1 MNNKHKLKRNSMNKS
16 RNKSRNKSSSRNSIK
31 TYRRSQKKNSKKK
44 SLKIS
49 RKRSKT
55 RVASPK
61 RVSFTIPDVYTPYK
75 MQKTE
80 IEPVKSVQ
88 KTEIEPIKSLI
99 EPIKMNDQID
109 IEPIKTIK
117 TIQKI
122 EAIKQLNF
130 ALCVTHNGRLK
141 LIMRKFLEIIK
152 PDIQDDNYLNLVN
165 NTKSFKN
172 CAIIHMTSTFIEVFN
187 NETRNVLY
195 TYSKSCN
202 LLQNLEIVFVRHGQG
217 FHNIHSGFSKL
228 THFFE
233 KDPKLTPLG
242 IEQANTA
249 GKIISKEIIQNR
261 IGMNYILMASE
272 LSRTQQTMSE
282 IIPYIKNIDNK
293 PVYIINCIFEIGD
306 IPGTSIIPENTPTC
320 NRKSYMNKTEKNNC
334 IEVKNKSGDVY
345 NLLWLEPNKYDC
357 WNEVFQS
364 ILYDIK
370 LILENKAIIINR
382 I

>member
-1 MNNKHKLKRNSMNKS
+1 MN
-16 RNKSRNKSSSRNSIK
+16 
-31 TYRRSQKKNSKKK
+31 QQ
-44 SLKIS
+44 
-49 RKRSKT
+49 
-55 RVASPK
+55 V
-61 RVSFTIPDVYTPYK
+61 D
-75 MQKTE
+75 
-80 IEPVKSVQ
+80 IEPVKI
-88 KTEIEPIKSLI
+88 T
-99 EPIKMNDQID
+99 
-109 IEPIKTIK
+109 
-117 TIQKI
+117 QKI
-122 EAIKQLNF
+122 ESEVIKQLNF

-152 PDIQDDNYLNLVN
+152 PEIQDDNYLNLVN

-187 NETRNVLY
+187 NETRNVYY
-195 TYSKSCN
+195 TYNRSCD
-202 LLQNLEIVFVRHGQG
+202 LLENLEIVFVRHGQG

-261 IGMNYILMASE
+261 IGLNYILMASE
-272 LSRTQQTMSE
+272 LSRTQQTISE
-282 IIPYIKNIDNK
+282 IIPYIKNAENK

-306 IPGTSIIPENTPTC
+306 IPGTSIIPENTSTC

-334 IEVKNKSGDVY
+334 NEVKNKSGSVY

-364 ILYDIK
+364 VLYDIK
-370 LILENKAIIINR
+370 LILENKAIIINKV
-382 I
+382 

>member
-1 MNNKHKLKRNSMNKS
+1 MNKQKVKHKLKRNSMSKS
-16 RNKSRNKSSSRNSIK
+16 RSRNSIK
-31 TYRRSQKKNSKKK
+31 TNSRSQKRNKKK
-44 SLKIS
+44 SLKNS

-61 RVSFTIPDVYTPYK
+61 RVRFSNNDVYTPYK
-75 MQKTE
+75 IQKTE

-88 KTEIEPIKSLI
+88 KTENEPIKSLI
-99 EPIKMNDQID
+99 EPIKVNDKID
-109 IEPIKTIK
+109 IEPIKTI
-117 TIQKI
+117 QKI
-122 EAIKQLNF
+122 ESEVIKQLNF

-187 NETRNVLY
+187 NETRNVFY

-272 LSRTQQTMSE
+272 LSRTQQTISE

-334 IEVKNKSGDVY
+334 NEVKNKTGNVY
-345 NLLWLEPNKYDC
+345 NLLWIEPNKYDC

-364 ILYDIK
+364 VLYDIN

>member
-1 MNNKHKLKRNSMNKS
+1 MNNKHKLKRNSMS
-16 RNKSRNKSSSRNSIK
+16 KSSSRNSIK
-31 TYRRSQKKNSKKK
+31 TYSRSQKRNSKRNKK

-55 RVASPK
+55 RVLSPK
-61 RVSFTIPDVYTPYK
+61 RVTFTIPDVYTPYK

-99 EPIKMNDQID
+99 EPIKMNDKID
-109 IEPIKTIK
+109 IEPIKTI
-117 TIQKI
+117 QKI
-122 EAIKQLNF
+122 ESEVNKQLNF

-187 NETRNVLY
+187 NETRNVFY

-272 LSRTQQTMSE
+272 LSRTQQTISE

-334 IEVKNKSGDVY
+334 NEVKNKSGNVY

-364 ILYDIK
+364 VLYDIN

>member
-1 MNNKHKLKRNSMNKS
+1 MNKQKLKHKLKRNSMS
-16 RNKSRNKSSSRNSIK
+16 KSRNKSSSRNSIK
-31 TYRRSQKKNSKKK
+31 SYSRSRKRNSKKK
-44 SLKIS
+44 SLKNS
-49 RKRSKT
+49 RKRSNKHT
-55 RVASPK
+55 VSPK

-80 IEPVKSVQ
+80 IDPGKSVQ
-88 KTEIEPIKSLI
+88 KTEIEPIKSLF
-99 EPIKMNDQID
+99 EPIKMNDKID
-109 IEPIKTIK
+109 IEPIKTI
-117 TIQKI
+117 QKI
-122 EAIKQLNF
+122 ESEVIKQLNF

-187 NETRNVLY
+187 NETRNVFY

-217 FHNIHSGFSKL
+217 LHNIHSGFSKL

-320 NRKSYMNKTEKNNC
+320 NRKSYINKTEKNNC
-334 IEVKNKSGDVY
+334 NEVKNKSGNVY

-364 ILYDIK
+364 VLYDIN
-370 LILENKAIIINR
+370 LILENKAIIINK